1 MTEPLKHDNNVSNGA
16 GAGEPQPII
25 IQTAAPHPARGWLTR
40 LLLIGL
46 TVSLVLNLSM
56 YSSYREYFTSGGTV
70 TERFHAGESTA
81 DDKIAVI
88 RIRGTI
94 MPPFT
99 ERILK
104 AVQRAKDDAKV
115 KGVVLVI
122 DSPGGLVADS
132 HEIYHRLVELR
143 KDKPIFV
150 SMKRLAASGGYYVA
164 MAAGEQGKIYAEPT
178 TWTGSIGVIIPRYDM
193 TKLSEK
199 FGVASQPLKTGPY
212 KDALSPFRELS
223 NDERSL
229 WESIMNDSFERFLTV
244 IADNRKDLDYEA
256 VRKLATGQIY
266 TADDALAKRMVDAIG
281 YEDEAIEGLKQHL
294 GLEQARVVRYDFRRD
309 LTQLLIGSAEAK
321 QPENYWQSLLDLTA
335 PQAMYLCSWLP
346 GIVLQEDGF

>member
-1 MTEPLKHDNNVSNGA
+1 MTEPPKHDNNVSNGQS
-16 GAGEPQPII
+16 AGEPQPII
-25 IQTAAPHPARGWLTR
+25 VQAAAPHPARGWLMR

-46 TVSLVLNLSM
+46 AVSLMMNLSM

-70 TERFHAGESTA
+70 TERFHSGERSA
-81 DDKIAVI
+81 ADKIAVI

-99 ERILK
+99 ERVLK
-104 AVQRAKDDAKV
+104 AVERAKDDAKV

-178 TWTGSIGVIIPRYDM
+178 TWTGSIGVIIPRYDL

-199 FGVASQPLKTGPY
+199 FGVDSQPLKTGPY
-212 KDALSPFRELS
+212 KDALNPFRELTD
-223 NDERSL
+223 DERAV
-229 WESIMNDSFERFLTV
+229 WENIMNDSFERFLTV
-244 IADNRKDLDYEA
+244 IADNRKDLDLEA

-266 TADDALAKRMVDAIG
+266 TADDARDKRMVDAIG
-281 YEDEAIEGLKQHL
+281 YEDEVIDALKQQL
-294 GLEQARVVRYDFRRD
+294 GLAKTHVVRYDFRRD
-309 LTQLLIGSAEAK
+309 LTQLLIGGAEAK

-346 GIVLQEDGF
+346 GLVVQAD